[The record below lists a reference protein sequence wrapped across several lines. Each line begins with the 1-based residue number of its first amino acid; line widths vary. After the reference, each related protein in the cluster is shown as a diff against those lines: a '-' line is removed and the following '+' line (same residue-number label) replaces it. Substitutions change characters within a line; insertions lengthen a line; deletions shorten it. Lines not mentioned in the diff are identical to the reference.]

1 MCVQVKAN
9 LKGGG
14 GQACME
20 ALDKMWVKKE
30 AFDMVKEKAKD
41 DRFMKTLELEK
52 ATLELEKKRV
62 ANEAKKAEADLLKEE
77 TKIMLADVTSR
88 NPSQQK
94 WMKIMQE
101 KILAKHAEV

>member
-1 MCVQVKAN
+1 MVQ
-9 LKGGG
+9 
-14 GQACME
+14 
-20 ALDKMWVKKE
+20 
-30 AFDMVKEKAKD
+30 EKAKE

-77 TKIMLADVTSR
+77 TKIMLADVTSL

-94 WMKIMQE
+94 WMKIMQKKDSRE
-101 KILAKHAEV
+101 AC